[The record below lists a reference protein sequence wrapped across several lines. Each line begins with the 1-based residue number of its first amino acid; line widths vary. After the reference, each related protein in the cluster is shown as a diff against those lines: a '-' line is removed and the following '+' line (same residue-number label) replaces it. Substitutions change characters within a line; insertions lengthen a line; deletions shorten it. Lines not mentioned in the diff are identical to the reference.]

1 MPRTSTPLLIAYG
14 LLALVCL
21 SLTVFG
27 AISSESLTSAACL
40 AAGLIGLMVLLGTMP
55 IAWLLTSGAG
65 ATATETPPERRQAA
79 AATATERLLQQI
91 YDNTMLSDNAKRVLF
106 RDREL
111 SMLRSAIEEDIARGD
126 YNAGLTL
133 CDEMANLFGYR
144 EEAEAFRVRIQQ
156 AGQASFEN
164 RVRSAMAEFDGVL
177 ATRDWAKAH
186 REAGRIKRL
195 YPTHPIVQD
204 IDQRIL
210 QARDDHK
217 RELEAQF
224 VDAASR
230 EDVELSMSLLKH
242 LDRYL
247 SREEAERL
255 GPMAQSIVLKHRDRL
270 SVQFKQ
276 AVNDH
281 RWSEAAQ
288 VGDVIIAEYPNTKMA
303 DEVRTMIDALRVRAS
318 QAAVLAQG

>member
-1 MPRTSTPLLIAYG
+1 MPRLSTPLLIAYG
-14 LLALVCL
+14 LLAVMCIALI
-21 SLTVFG
+21 VFG
-27 AISSESLTSAACL
+27 ATRSESLTSAACL
-40 AAGLIGLMVLLGTMP
+40 AAGLVGFMVLLGTLP
-55 IAWLLTSGAG
+55 IALMLANGVSA
-65 ATATETPPERRQAA
+65 APSDASADRRPVAA
-79 AATATERLLQQI
+79 SASTDRLLQQI

-164 RVRSAMAEFDGVL
+164 TVRSAMAEFDGVL

-186 REAGRIKRL
+186 RDAGRIKRL
-195 YPTHPIVQD
+195 YPTHPLVQD
-204 IDQRIL
+204 IDQRIMM
-210 QARDDHK
+210 ARDDHK

-224 VDAASR
+224 LDAASR

-255 GPMAQSIVLKHRDRL
+255 GPTAQNIVLKHRERL
-270 SVQFKQ
+270 SAQFKN

-318 QAAVLAQG
+318 QAAVMAQG